1 MQAFGFFFK
10 YLFSIKQSKSAWQIH
25 HTPGNEVWKKT
36 WVILQTLESVSALL
50 KLLHFG

>member
-25 HTPGNEVWKKT
+25 HTPGNEV
-36 WVILQTLESVSALL
+36 ILQTVESVSALL